1 MVVVR
6 FITITTWDR
15 IVDYRSIDVTCLVM
29 TMGALI
35 IPPTKA
41 PTYAAG
47 WWRKNKGGT
56 DRRQESNNKQCMR
69 ETNCECRSEKV

>member
-1 MVVVR
+1 MVMVR
-6 FITITTWDR
+6 FITTWDR

-41 PTYAAG
+41 PMYAAG
-47 WWRKNKGGT
+47 WWRKT
-56 DRRQESNNKQCMR
+56 REVQTIDNKQQIR
-69 ETNCECRSEKV
+69 DNR